1 MPEEQH
7 ASQTNLSHLFLFSLS
22 QSPALFFLLTYSS
35 TSDQTMHP
43 FIAMPSSMLGLAVR
57 KLSDTSKTTHHH
69 LEYIELHTIE
79 VVGHFL
85 FVCFMADVLLHGR
98 AGR

>member
-1 MPEEQH
+1 
-7 ASQTNLSHLFLFSLS
+7 
-22 QSPALFFLLTYSS
+22 
-35 TSDQTMHP
+35 MHP

-57 KLSDTSKTTHHH
+57 KLSDTSKTTHQH

-85 FVCFMADVLLHGR
+85 FLFVLWLMSCCMVGQVDRPLCTWGH
-98 AGR
+98 